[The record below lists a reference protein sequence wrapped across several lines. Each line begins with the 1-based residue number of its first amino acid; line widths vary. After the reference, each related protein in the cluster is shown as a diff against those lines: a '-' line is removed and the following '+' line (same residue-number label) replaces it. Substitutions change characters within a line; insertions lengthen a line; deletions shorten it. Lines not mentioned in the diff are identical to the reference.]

1 VVGTSSRGD
10 SYSDTFNIEECFVA
24 IAKQALFLVLI
35 LTGPPVMI
43 ALLVG
48 LTISIVQATT
58 QIQEQ
63 TLTFVPKLFAVVATL
78 AIGGPW
84 MLAQL
89 VAFATSLYSSI
100 PIYVR

>member
-1 VVGTSSRGD
+1 MNE
-10 SYSDTFNIEECFVA
+10 YFVA

-89 VAFATSLYSSI
+89 IAFATSIYSSFHT
-100 PIYVR
+100 YVR

>member
-1 VVGTSSRGD
+1 MPEYFIS
-10 SYSDTFNIEECFVA
+10 
-24 IAKQALFLVLI
+24 IAKQSLFLALI
-35 LTGPPVMI
+35 LTAPIVLT

-63 TLTFVPKLFAVVATL
+63 TLTFVPKLFAVVTAL
-78 AIGGPW
+78 AVTGPW

-89 VAFATSLYSSI
+89 IGLATSLYGSFSQYI
-100 PIYVR
+100 H